1 MLGTFITKVK
11 RNMINMKNLFRI
23 SGVILVVLS
32 IFLVHSCKKE
42 EVPVI
47 TTTAGSNITAT
58 TATSGGNITN
68 EGSSTVITRG
78 VCWSTGTTPTIADNK
93 TTDAAGAGSFISNIT
108 GLEGGTI
115 YYVRAYATNVA
126 GTGYGTAMS
135 FTTLGQAPTATA
147 EIATN
152 ITTTSATLNGST
164 NANYL
169 STVVT
174 FEYGTTIN
182 YGSTISAKQS
192 PITGSTNTPV
202 SADLTGLAPGT
213 TYHLII
219 KTVNTRGTVYGSDM
233 TFTTLG
239 QAPVPINTAVTN
251 ITTVSATL
259 NGSVNPNYLSTELTF
274 EYGTAT
280 SYGSTV
286 TAIQSPVTGNSSTN
300 ISADITGLTP
310 GTIYHYRVKAV
321 NSLGTTYSG
330 DITFTTLGQV
340 PTVTTLAATNI
351 STTIASLNGS
361 VNANYLSSVVTFEY
375 GITTDYGSTITAIQS
390 PVTENT
396 IINISANITGLTAG
410 TTYHFRVKA
419 VNELGTTYGN
429 DLAFTTSFTGIT
441 GTVNDIDGNIYKT
454 IGIGSQTW
462 MAENLKTTK
471 YNDGTSIPIVT
482 DGTAWAALSTPGYCW
497 YNNDEATYKAIYG
510 ALYNWY
516 TVGTGKLCP
525 TGWHVPS
532 DAEWTTLTTY
542 LGGEYVAGGKLKE
555 TGTTHWTNTNEWVT
569 NEMGF
574 TALPGGNRI
583 NGGAFSSVGLIG
595 DWWSDT
601 ETGAYVWYR
610 LMFYSGI
617 NVGRSSSGK
626 QIGSSVRCVRDF

>member
-1 MLGTFITKVK
+1 
-11 RNMINMKNLFRI
+11 MINMKNLFRI

>member
-1 MLGTFITKVK
+1 
-11 RNMINMKNLFRI
+11 MKNLFRI